1 MRTGPFR
8 SHGPSLV
15 LILYATPS
23 LTHALSPSP
32 TTSSPQVGPL
42 VKSFWGNSLHLLSAI
57 TDPPLLAFAL
67 RRLRASV
74 VLVGP
79 FRKLADKFLKQ
90 CLDVFGGSAEVAPRV
105 QVW

>member
-1 MRTGPFR
+1 M
-8 SHGPSLV
+8 
-15 LILYATPS
+15 
-23 LTHALSPSP
+23 
-32 TTSSPQVGPL
+32 GPL

-74 VLVGP
+74 LMVGP
-79 FRKLADKFLKQ
+79 FRKLADKFLKS

-105 QVW
+105 QVRILRCEINQA